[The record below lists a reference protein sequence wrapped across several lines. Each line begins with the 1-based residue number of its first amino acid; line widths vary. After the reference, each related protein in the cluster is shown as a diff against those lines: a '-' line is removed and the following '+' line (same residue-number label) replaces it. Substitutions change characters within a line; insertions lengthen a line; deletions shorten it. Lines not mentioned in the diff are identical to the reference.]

1 MVQTRLFLEQ
11 DPPTQAIHAGVVGFI
26 VLVFIVA
33 RVLTTR
39 GFAALKPGFNTRAI
53 VTWLACTSLTLMVV
67 YSCLIARTLYKE
79 SMAGYY
85 PGPPVSANYEPPS
98 NITPFQFPVSVSF
111 QDMSGNSE
119 WDLSNITPPPQMDF
133 NYVLA
138 MKPISLYSLANRHF
152 LFALR
157 IVLKVSQ
164 SGLMACLLLLNT
176 YWCSHVE
183 ALVDEGNFMSKTEMY
198 MYWTLAALVII
209 FPVTV
214 FVGIGYGTNSW
225 QTASRVSDL
234 LLLLLGLTIILGY
247 IMTCLRLRALER
259 DSRDVNGDDTPTT
272 LQLTYYVY
280 CIYWLIGSMFAI
292 LVLGILYEFT
302 LVSPAKCP
310 VLAQVVND
318 IQGSLWSTLVILVYP
333 AAMFLLYPSVDVL
346 TKPENDP
353 AARFQKRV
361 RRTVKDATRIRE
373 SFYLESDSA
382 NGIET
387 GHHSSFYGLTSNSG
401 VSLRQSDNG
410 QPQQNQQHQQQQQRQ
425 SIYEPKRREHMGSIT
440 AAVNEMQLI
449 VEEEGAGPLEVIR
462 DVDDK
467 SVFNS
472 LMYDA
477 STNSATNI
485 ETERSSKD
493 ETIKSPEGTDSPSP
507 NEGERDAVAVKSW
520 LLQDEHLTGAREVPG
535 KDKHAL
541 HEQQV
546 MDESHSTPSALTNV
560 AFPAAYNVI
569 SPTSEDFA
577 MKPIHEKPKSSA
589 ATMKTAHATHSKS
602 AAPPLT
608 GILKT
613 RASASSGRSSVGQN
627 PSDSTGHGG
636 ADVPSKPTR
645 SAPAYGVRTSF
656 AQASQH
662 MPAGPRKSSENMPV
676 RRRTSSGS
684 SRHNLATSSSA
695 PNLSAIPSAQSP
707 TSQQRRSNVTGRVDA
722 SALALAAQQHH
733 QYPQNHSHSQQDQ
746 KPRTS
751 SDGVEIDYF
760 GLRKFSFENH
770 PNATPTSP
778 PPLPYEPQAQGAQQ
792 VELVMSPTMTGFL
805 MADPYPSAGTRHF
818 DGSDS
823 EQGPA
828 STITLSDSQEDLGGS
843 ETTHRRTGSAGSSKK
858 YKAPPPPIPTDLANI
873 GADVNRKD
881 NGTMP
886 TTPMTPTTP
895 PGVRPGRSL
904 DTVVDRQ
911 FIEMANQMYDDHI
924 VPPHVLQ
931 NIASAGSMDHKAS
944 VSPSLTT
951 RMHQPW
957 PSSLPPASQA
967 PTPPAPVIRND
978 TLQATTAGQQQQ
990 QQQELDSPSQRGVS
1004 PPTKSPY
1011 RARESFES
1019 RLAQTGTPSA
1029 SSGQN
1034 VTGGP
1039 GPSTPPSPVST
1050 ASPTIASAATLPRPL
1065 TPAWYETKTNFASTN
1080 DVLSHYN
1087 AVMRGGNHQ
1096 PQQQQKH
1103 QHQYQQ
1109 AGQGIANEQ
1118 YFQQNAIGP
1127 LDKVSIAQRPSEAQY
1142 LPPIHPMQMLTTHPQ
1157 QHPAAR
1163 PQQLNQQQNQGQ
1175 TSRQDYAQP
1184 RMGSADSFG
1193 VIRKPLSQR
1202 KEDPS
1207 RSSLQNMHP
1216 NEQQQQQRTHQQQQ
1230 LPDIDR
1236 HSFMMASESIS
1247 AYSTWTG
1254 DLSDVTNTS
1263 GEVSVGAFLDRKQ
1276 ASTTQY
1282 QRRKSAEKPTSSS
1295 LSASTNSGGHSIQGQ
1310 PRSDERGNTQDVRKS
1325 QASAYSMG
1333 SSFGAGSSSRQSGGA
1348 YSNYSNNSGFGSGPL
1363 VVSASLSS
1371 DGHSSGANNTNSD
1384 SGGAGAI
1391 TAGLP
1396 SRRQS
1401 ASHKKRASGGG
1412 HGTTVGG
1419 AMDDASGNEMTSS
1432 RPNTMRLSAFGPD
1445 DHDHHAPPVDHRAG
1459 DQSRETSTTDKAF
1472 YLDDVDA
1479 QTLQERE
1486 RRIQQEWMD
1495 RRAAVKKDSSN
1506 RLEQLHKQQQE
1517 LEEHERHLLEQLHK
1531 LRTEEG
1537 QRPQELEEPYKLNS
1551 VYFKSSAEILNQ
1563 LGSHPPSPPSMAQAS
1578 SSQEYPSSKTESA
1591 SLSVSESPAPAVSLC
1606 ESPTRSIITATT
1618 ESSSPSQHPAMA
1630 LTSASTPEFNKT
1642 SRSYDVASAQ
1652 PSSYHQSQAS
1662 ERSYRSPRNINDS
1675 ADDADSLIQSSS
1687 SYAQHHL
1694 RQRSSPMQEQ
1704 QPMNPSLL
1712 HYDSLDSIATVR
1724 AVHQPHPY
1732 SASSPP
1738 LTRSALSSP
1747 TSSSPSMQRPL
1758 YSPYQHQQHQQQQQQ
1773 QQSQQFNGHPT
1784 QSSQNPS
1791 SVQGY
1796 PQHWIAT
1803 PEDRER
1809 ASPSGGSVGSDTH
1822 EYRGNSVASRTMS
1835 PVQRTSSRLTNVTNA
1850 ESEYQWES
1858 AELNHHRWEMME
1870 TPPKSQ

>member
-11 DPPTQAIHAGVVGFI
+11 DPPTQAIHTGVVGFI

-53 VTWLACTSLTLMVV
+53 VTWLACTSLTLMVL
-67 YSCLIARTLYKE
+67 YSCLIARTLYNE

-98 NITPFQFPVSVSF
+98 NVTPFQFPVSVSF
-111 QDMSGNSE
+111 QDMSGDPE

-198 MYWTLAALVII
+198 MYWTLAAIVII

-214 FVGIGYGTNSW
+214 FVGIGYGTSHW
-225 QTASRVSDL
+225 PTASRVSDL
-234 LLLLLGLTIILGY
+234 LLLLLGLAIILGY

-302 LVSPAKCP
+302 LVSPAKSP

-318 IQGSLWSTLVILVYP
+318 IQGALWSTLVILVYP

-387 GHHSSFYGLTSNSG
+387 GRHSSLYGLTSNSG
-401 VSLRQSDNG
+401 LSLRQSDNG
-410 QPQQNQQHQQQQQRQ
+410 QPQQNQQQQHRQ
-425 SIYEPKRREHMGSIT
+425 SIYEPKRRERMGSIT
-440 AAVNEMQLI
+440 AAVSEMQLI

-467 SVFNS
+467 SVFNNA
-472 LMYDA
+472 MYDA

-485 ETERSSKD
+485 GTERSSKD
-493 ETIKSPEGTDSPSP
+493 ETVKSTEGTDSPTP
-507 NEGERDAVAVKSW
+507 KDNERDAAAAKAW
-520 LLQDEHLTGAREVPG
+520 LAQEEHLNGAREAAG
-535 KDKHAL
+535 LDKAAVQ
-541 HEQQV
+541 EQQV
-546 MDESHSTPSALTNV
+546 LNESHSTSLPLVSI

-569 SPTSEDFA
+569 SSSSEEFA
-577 MKPIHEKPKSSA
+577 MRPILDKSKGPA
-589 ATMKTAHATHSKS
+589 ATMKTAYTSHSKS
-602 AAPPLT
+602 APPPLT

-613 RASASSGRSSVGQN
+613 RTSTSSARSSVGQN
-627 PSDSTGHGG
+627 PSDPTDHGDS
-636 ADVPSKPTR
+636 DVPSVPTR
-645 SAPAYGVRTSF
+645 SAPAYGVRTSS

-662 MPAGPRKSSENMPV
+662 MTAGSSKSSENMPV

-684 SRHNLATSSSA
+684 SRQNLAASSSA
-695 PNLSAIPSAQSP
+695 PNLSADPTVTSPSP
-707 TSQQRRSNVTGRVDA
+707 QQRRSNVTGRVDA
-722 SALALAAQQHH
+722 SALVAAQQCH
-733 QYPQNHSHSQQDQ
+733 QAPQNHSHRQQEQ
-746 KPRTS
+746 RPKAS
-751 SDGVEIDYF
+751 SDVMEIDYF

-770 PNATPTSP
+770 PHATPTSP
-778 PPLPYEPQAQGAQQ
+778 PPFPYEPQSQGMQQ
-792 VELVMSPTMTGFL
+792 VDLLMSPTMTGFL

-828 STITLSDSQEDLGGS
+828 SAITLSDSQEVPSGS
-843 ETTHRRTGSAGSSKK
+843 EMNHRRSGSGGSSKK

-873 GADVNRKD
+873 GANVNRD
-881 NGTMP
+881 DGSETMP

-931 NIASAGSMDHKAS
+931 NISAGSMEHKPS
-944 VSPSLTT
+944 ESPSLTT
-951 RMHQPW
+951 RMHQSL
-957 PSSLPPASQA
+957 PSSLPPAPQT

-978 TLQATTAGQQQQ
+978 TLQATMAGQQQQ
-990 QQQELDSPSQRGVS
+990 QQQQQQQEQDSSSQRGMS

-1011 RARESFES
+1011 RGRESFES
-1019 RLAQTGTPSA
+1019 RIAQTAQPTAG
-1029 SSGQN
+1029 SGQN
-1034 VTGGP
+1034 VPGGP
-1039 GPSTPPSPVST
+1039 CPSTPPSPAST

-1065 TPAWYETKTNFASTN
+1065 TPAWYETKTNYASTN

-1087 AVMRGGNHQ
+1087 AVMRGGNPQ
-1096 PQQQQKH
+1096 VQQQQQQQQP

-1109 AGQGIANEQ
+1109 SEQGIGHDQ
-1118 YFQQNAIGP
+1118 YYKQHAIGP
-1127 LDKVSIAQRPSEAQY
+1127 LDKVSMEQRSSDMQY
-1142 LPPIHPMQMLTTHPQ
+1142 LPSIHPMQMLTVHPQ
-1157 QHPAAR
+1157 QHPATQ
-1163 PQQLNQQQNQGQ
+1163 PQQLHQQQSQVQ
-1175 TSRQDYAQP
+1175 VTRQDYAQP

-1193 VIRKPLSQR
+1193 VIRKSLTQP
-1202 KEDPS
+1202 KGDTS
-1207 RSSLQNMHP
+1207 RSTLQNMHP
-1216 NEQQQQQRTHQQQQ
+1216 NEPQQQRIQQQSQQ
-1230 LPDIDR
+1230 LPEIDR
-1236 HSFMMASESIS
+1236 HSFMMPSASIS

-1276 ASTTQY
+1276 ASATHY

-1295 LSASTNSGGHSIQGQ
+1295 LSASTNSGGHSSQGQ
-1310 PRSDERGNTQDVRKS
+1310 PRQDERSNTQDVRKS
-1325 QASAYSMG
+1325 QTSAYSMG
-1333 SSFGAGSSSRQSGGA
+1333 SSFGAGSSSRQSAGA
-1348 YSNYSNNSGFGSGPL
+1348 YSNYSYNSGFGSGPV

-1384 SGGAGAI
+1384 SGGAGVIAASI
-1391 TAGLP
+1391 P

-1401 ASHKKRASGGG
+1401 GSHKRRISSGG
-1412 HGTTVGG
+1412 HGTAVGG
-1419 AMDDASGNEMTSS
+1419 SADGASVTETTSS
-1432 RPNTMRLSAFGPD
+1432 RSNTMRLSAFGPD
-1445 DHDHHAPPVDHRAG
+1445 EHNHHAPVVDHRVG
-1459 DQSRETSTTDKAF
+1459 EHSRETLTTDRAF
-1472 YLDDVDA
+1472 YLEDIDA
-1479 QTLQERE
+1479 QTSQERE
-1486 RRIQQEWMD
+1486 RRIQQEWID
-1495 RRAAVKKDSSN
+1495 RRAAVKKDSKN
-1506 RLEQLHKQQQE
+1506 RLEQLHKQQQQ
-1517 LEEHERHLLEQLHK
+1517 LEEHERHLLEQLHQ
-1531 LRTEEG
+1531 LRAEEG
-1537 QRPQELEEPYKLNS
+1537 QRPQEFEEPYRLNS
-1551 VYFKSSAEILNQ
+1551 VYFKSSAELLNQ
-1563 LGSHPPSPPSMAQAS
+1563 LGTHPPSPPSVAGVS
-1578 SSQEYPSSKTESA
+1578 SSVVAQEYPSSKTESV
-1591 SLSVSESPAPAVSLC
+1591 SLSASKILASTSSLC
-1606 ESPTRSIITATT
+1606 ESSTRSTAAATT
-1618 ESSSPSQHPAMA
+1618 TSPSPSQHPAMA
-1630 LTSASTPEFNKT
+1630 LISSSTPEFNVT
-1642 SRSYDVASAQ
+1642 STPYSVASAQ
-1652 PSSYHQSQAS
+1652 SSSYRQSQES
-1662 ERSYRSPRNINDS
+1662 ERSNRGHRNNNES
-1675 ADDADSLIQSSS
+1675 AEDTNPLIPSSS
-1687 SYAQHHL
+1687 SYAEHH
-1694 RQRSSPMQEQ
+1694 QAQ
-1704 QPMNPSLL
+1704 
-1712 HYDSLDSIATVR
+1712 
-1724 AVHQPHPY
+1724 
-1732 SASSPP
+1732 
-1738 LTRSALSSP
+1738 
-1747 TSSSPSMQRPL
+1747 
-1758 YSPYQHQQHQQQQQQ
+1758 
-1773 QQSQQFNGHPT
+1773 
-1784 QSSQNPS
+1784 
-1791 SVQGY
+1791 
-1796 PQHWIAT
+1796 
-1803 PEDRER
+1803 
-1809 ASPSGGSVGSDTH
+1809 
-1822 EYRGNSVASRTMS
+1822 
-1835 PVQRTSSRLTNVTNA
+1835 
-1850 ESEYQWES
+1850 
-1858 AELNHHRWEMME
+1858 
-1870 TPPKSQ
+1870 

>member
-53 VTWLACTSLTLMVV
+53 VTWLACTSLTLMVL

-111 QDMSGNSE
+111 QDMAGGSE
-119 WDLSNITPPPQMDF
+119 WDLNNVTPPPQMDF

-138 MKPISLYSLANRHF
+138 MKPISLYSLANRHY

-157 IVLKVSQ
+157 IVLKVAQ

-198 MYWTLAALVII
+198 MYWTLAALVLL
-209 FPVTV
+209 FPATV
-214 FVGIGYGTNSW
+214 FVAIGYGISNW

-302 LVSPAKCP
+302 LVSPAENP

-382 NGIET
+382 NGMET
-387 GHHSSFYGLTSNSG
+387 GHHSSLYGLTSNSG
-401 VSLRQSDNG
+401 LSLRHSESG
-410 QPQQNQQHQQQQQRQ
+410 QPQQNQQQQQQQQQRQ
-425 SIYEPKRREHMGSIT
+425 SIYEPKRRERMGSIT

-449 VEEEGAGPLEVIR
+449 VEEEGAGPLEVIK
-462 DVDDK
+462 DADDK
-467 SVFNS
+467 SVFNNS
-472 LMYDA
+472 TYDS

-485 ETERSSKD
+485 GTERSSKD
-493 ETIKSPEGTDSPSP
+493 ETIKSTEGTDALSP
-507 NEGERDAVAVKSW
+507 NDGGDVLAIKSW
-520 LLQDEHLTGAREVPG
+520 LAQDEQLHGTKAVVGL
-535 KDKHAL
+535 DKAAL
-541 HEQQV
+541 PDQRG
-546 MDESHSTPSALTNV
+546 MDESRSTPPALADV
-560 AFPAAYNVI
+560 AFPAAYNAT
-569 SPTSEDFA
+569 SPGSEEFA
-577 MKPIHEKPKSSA
+577 MKLIHEKPKSSTS
-589 ATMKTAHATHSKS
+589 TMTIAYTTHSKP
-602 AAPPLT
+602 AAAPLT
-608 GILKT
+608 GILKS
-613 RASASSGRSSVGQN
+613 RASTSSARSSAGQN
-627 PSDSTGHGG
+627 PSELTDYSGSDIPSVPARST
-636 ADVPSKPTR
+636 
-645 SAPAYGVRTSF
+645 PAYGVRTSS

-662 MPAGPRKSSENMPV
+662 MPTGSRKSSENMPV

-684 SRHNLATSSSA
+684 SRHNLAASSSA
-695 PNLSAIPSAQSP
+695 PNLSVDPSAQTPS
-707 TSQQRRSNVTGRVDA
+707 SQQRRSNVTGRVDA
-722 SALALAAQQHH
+722 SALALAAQQRH
-733 QYPQNHSHSQQDQ
+733 QHPQNHTHRQQEQ

-778 PPLPYEPQAQGAQQ
+778 PPLPYEPQAQGTQQ
-792 VELVMSPTMTGFL
+792 VELIMSPIMTGFL
-805 MADPYPSAGTRHF
+805 MADPYPSAGTRLF

-828 STITLSDSQEDLGGS
+828 STITLSNSQEDLSGS
-843 ETTHRRTGSAGSSKK
+843 EMSHRRSGSTGSSKK

-873 GADVNRKD
+873 GANVNRED
-881 NGTMP
+881 RYGTMP

-931 NIASAGSMDHKAS
+931 NIATAGSMEEGPS
-944 VSPSLTT
+944 SSPSFTT
-951 RMHQPW
+951 RMHQPL
-957 PSSLPPASQA
+957 PSSLPPAPQT

-978 TLQATTAGQQQQ
+978 TPQATTAGLHQQHQQ
-990 QQQELDSPSQRGVS
+990 RQQQEVGS
-1004 PPTKSPY
+1004 PPQRAMLPPSKSPY

-1019 RLAQTGTPSA
+1019 RVTQTGQSIA
-1029 SSGQN
+1029 SSSQ
-1034 VTGGP
+1034 TAPGGP

-1065 TPAWYETKTNFASTN
+1065 TPAWYETKTSFASTN

-1087 AVMRGGNHQ
+1087 AVMRGGNNQ
-1096 PQQQQKH
+1096 LPQQQQEQQH
-1103 QHQYQQ
+1103 QHQQT
-1109 AGQGIANEQ
+1109 AQGIANEQ
-1118 YFQQNAIGP
+1118 YYQQKAIGP
-1127 LDKVSIAQRPSEAQY
+1127 LDNVSIAQRPSDMQQ
-1142 LPPIHPMQMLTTHPQ
+1142 LPSIHPMQLLTVHPQ
-1157 QHPAAR
+1157 QHPAAQ
-1163 PQQLNQQQNQGQ
+1163 PLPLNQQQNQGQ
-1175 TSRQDYAQP
+1175 ITRQDYAQP

-1193 VIRKPLSQR
+1193 VIRKPSSQR
-1202 KEDPS
+1202 KEDTS
-1207 RSSLQNMHP
+1207 RSSLQNMHA
-1216 NEQQQQQRTHQQQQ
+1216 NEQQQQQRAQQQQQQQ
-1230 LPDIDR
+1230 LPEIDR
-1236 HSFMMASESIS
+1236 HSFMMPSESIS

-1276 ASTTQY
+1276 APTTHY
-1282 QRRKSAEKPTSSS
+1282 QKRKSAEKPTSSS
-1295 LSASTNSGGHSIQGQ
+1295 LSASTNSGGHSSQGR
-1310 PRSDERGNTQDVRKS
+1310 PHSHERENTHDVRKS

-1348 YSNYSNNSGFGSGPL
+1348 YSMYSNNSGFGSGP
-1363 VVSASLSS
+1363 VVVPASLSS
-1371 DGHSSGANNTNSD
+1371 DGHSSGTNNTNGD
-1384 SGGAGAI
+1384 GGCVGAAA
-1391 TAGLP
+1391 TGSP

-1401 ASHKKRASGGG
+1401 GPHKKRTSGSGHGATAGGGVDGASG
-1412 HGTTVGG
+1412 TE
-1419 AMDDASGNEMTSS
+1419 ATSP

-1445 DHDHHAPPVDHRAG
+1445 AHDNHAPVVDHRAG
-1459 DQSRETSTTDKAF
+1459 EQSRETAATDRAF
-1472 YLDDVDA
+1472 YLDDVDP
-1479 QTLQERE
+1479 QTSQERE

-1495 RRAAVKKDSSN
+1495 RRAAVKKDSKS
-1506 RLEQLHKQQQE
+1506 RLEQLDKQQQE
-1517 LEEHERHLLEQLHK
+1517 LEEHERHLLEQLHQF
-1531 LRTEEG
+1531 RAQESE
-1537 QRPQELEEPYKLNS
+1537 RPQELEEPYRLNS
-1551 VYFKSSAEILNQ
+1551 VYFKSSAELLNQ
-1563 LGSHPPSPPSMAQAS
+1563 LGTHPPSPPSLAEAS
-1578 SSQEYPSSKTESA
+1578 SSTAAQSKTESA
-1591 SLSVSESPAPAVSLC
+1591 SLSASVDYHRHHCLVVAFAA
-1606 ESPTRSIITATT
+1606 SIRG
-1618 ESSSPSQHPAMA
+1618 PDHP
-1630 LTSASTPEFNKT
+1630 N
-1642 SRSYDVASAQ
+1642 SYFQRDQ
-1652 PSSYHQSQAS
+1652 QTLQ
-1662 ERSYRSPRNINDS
+1662 
-1675 ADDADSLIQSSS
+1675 
-1687 SYAQHHL
+1687 
-1694 RQRSSPMQEQ
+1694 RQFR
-1704 QPMNPSLL
+1704 
-1712 HYDSLDSIATVR
+1712 T
-1724 AVHQPHPY
+1724 
-1732 SASSPP
+1732 
-1738 LTRSALSSP
+1738 
-1747 TSSSPSMQRPL
+1747 TSSTSPKPGIGAFIQKP
-1758 YSPYQHQQHQQQQQQ
+1758 
-1773 QQSQQFNGHPT
+1773 
-1784 QSSQNPS
+1784 
-1791 SVQGY
+1791 
-1796 PQHWIAT
+1796 
-1803 PEDRER
+1803 
-1809 ASPSGGSVGSDTH
+1809 
-1822 EYRGNSVASRTMS
+1822 
-1835 PVQRTSSRLTNVTNA
+1835 
-1850 ESEYQWES
+1850 
-1858 AELNHHRWEMME
+1858 
-1870 TPPKSQ
+1870 